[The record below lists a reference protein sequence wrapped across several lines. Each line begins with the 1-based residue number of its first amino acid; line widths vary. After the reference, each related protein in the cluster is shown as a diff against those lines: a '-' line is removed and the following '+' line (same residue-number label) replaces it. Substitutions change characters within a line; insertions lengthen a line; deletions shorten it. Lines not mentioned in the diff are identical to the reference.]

1 MTSAKL
7 KKSKVWRPYFQPRL
21 APYGVH
27 ESDVRLSIEK
37 TRELPEVDH
46 ASLQVSVGARKTYVQ
61 IDIHPNDFTEI
72 ARLLF
77 QTNREAALIAFG
89 TAILETTID

>member
-1 MTSAKL
+1 M
-7 KKSKVWRPYFQPRL
+7 
-21 APYGVH
+21 
-27 ESDVRLSIEK
+27 
-37 TRELPEVDH
+37 
-46 ASLQVSVGARKTYVQ
+46 Q